1 MTNLAIMCP
10 KQCIPDAG
18 EIRLAPGRA
27 LPCQLRM
34 CCGVIRIQVVPSLG
48 PGTGLQDPVQL
59 LEGQEHLYSANEMP
73 QDWPLDQFRT
83 GAGHQKYQ
91 AQPRYRGGGWRLTS
105 AMWSVTS

>member
-34 CCGVIRIQVVPSLG
+34 CSGVIRIQVLPSLG
-48 PGTGLQDPVQL
+48 PGTGLQDPMQL

-73 QDWPLDQFRT
+73 QDWPLGQFRT
-83 GAGHQKYQ
+83 GAGHQMHLGDEREGKEGG
-91 AQPRYRGGGWRLTS
+91 RGF
-105 AMWSVTS
+105 